1 MRGLMGRLFGLGRS
15 CPVPAAGSSPTE
27 RKRSIRLYL
36 PLVSFVVPTV
46 VTAYG
51 FVIPRSCIAGWNAL
65 SFGFGTTVLGA
76 CIAYFAGIRAARRS

>member
-1 MRGLMGRLFGLGRS
+1 MRSLMSRLSGLRRS
-15 CPVPAAGSSPTE
+15 CPVPAAGSRPANRNGSL
-27 RKRSIRLYL
+27 RLYL
-36 PLVSFVVPTV
+36 PLLSFLVPTV

-76 CIAYFAGIRAARRS
+76 CVAYFAGIRAARRS